1 MSTRLCLVVA
11 FWTLPIPAVAQ
22 QRPSGDPT
30 SAIRREVLA
39 VEQRIGQANFDCDYR
54 FFAEVE
60 AQEFIFTDPSGGVT
74 TRAEDL
80 AGEPGCRRRKGTYQ
94 LDEVRTTVIDSVVV
108 FNALATTTVEQAD
121 SAPVVRRQRFT
132 DVLVRRDGRWQLI
145 AGHSSRVP

>member
-1 MSTRLCLVVA
+1 MRLVLTLA
-11 FWTLPIPAVAQ
+11 FSVLPCTAVAQ
-22 QRPSGDPT
+22 QPPSGD
-30 SAIRREVLA
+30 SSAAIRREVLA

-60 AQEFIFTDPSGGVT
+60 ATEFIFTDPSGGVT

-94 LDEVRTTVIDSVVV
+94 LDEVRTTVLDSVVV
-108 FNALATTTVEQAD
+108 FNALATTTVERAD

>member
-1 MSTRLCLVVA
+1 MFVALVLSV
-11 FWTLPIPAVAQ
+11 LPFTAVAQ
-22 QRPSGDPT
+22 QPPAGRSGA
-30 SAIRREVLA
+30 AIRRAVLA

-60 AQEFIFTDPSGGVT
+60 ATEFIFTDPSGGVT

-94 LDEVRTTVIDSVVV
+94 LDEVRTTILDSVVV
-108 FNALATTTVEQAD
+108 FNALATTTVERAD

-132 DVLVRRDGRWQLI
+132 DVLVHRDGRWQLI
-145 AGHSSRVP
+145 AGHSSRLP